1 MPPRAKKIRVERGLY
16 RAGNT
21 YYACA
26 TPAGQRQAC
35 WKTLGDI
42 GLMEAR
48 RRRDE
53 FAVEIR
59 RQPIALARRSLKLTE
74 VAREWLLDQQHRVDV
89 DELTQR
95 TYDGY
100 EAGLRLHCLP
110 TLGKRLVG
118 SITPDDLVAWHRQ
131 QLAAG
136 YARDSIHAWWTP
148 LRLVLAHAVRRG
160 LISTNPAD
168 QLMGHEKPKAGQAR
182 KRFLSRE
189 EMRQL
194 LAACAPR
201 YRLAVSVGL
210 FAGLRLSEILGL
222 IWADVDFAGNQLCV
236 RFQMGRDGK
245 RRRLKTHAGSR
256 DVILMAGLA
265 REFKRHRL
273 ASHHAAASDLVF
285 ATETGRTLGHRNLTG
300 RGLEKACARAEL
312 HGVTCHSLRHT
323 FASILIDQGRDPVFV
338 SRQLGHAN
346 PAITLRVYAHLF
358 DAARHAREARAALDA
373 EYGNLLA
380 GHG

>member
-1 MPPRAKKIRVERGLY
+1 VPPKAKKTRIERGLY
-16 RAGNT
+16 KAGST

-26 TPAGQRQAC
+26 TAPGQRQAR
-35 WKTLGDI
+35 WKTLGEI

-53 FAVEIR
+53 FAVEVR
-59 RQPIALARRSLKLTE
+59 RGPMSAPTRSLKLAD
-74 VAREWLLDQQHRVDV
+74 VAGEWLQDQQHRVDV
-89 DELTQR
+89 DDLAQR

-110 TLGKRLVG
+110 TLGTRRVT

-131 QLAAG
+131 QLAGG

-148 LRLVLAHAVRRG
+148 LRLVLAHALRHG
-160 LISTNPAD
+160 LLAVNPAD
-168 QLMGHEKPKAGQAR
+168 QLMGHEKPKAGQSR
-182 KRFLSRE
+182 KRFLSRD
-189 EMRQL
+189 EMGEL
-194 LAACAPR
+194 LRACPDR
-201 YRLAVSVGL
+201 YRLAISVGL

-236 RFQMGRDGK
+236 RFQMGRDGE

-256 DVILMAGLA
+256 DVILMGELA
-265 REFKRHRL
+265 RELKRHRL
-273 ASHHAAASDLVF
+273 ASRFAAGGDLVF
-285 ATETGRTLGHRNLTG
+285 ATETGRTVGHRNLTG
-300 RGLEKACARAEL
+300 RGLGKACERAEL
-312 HGVTCHSLRHT
+312 KGVTCHSLRHT

-358 DAARHAREARAALDA
+358 DAARHAREARVELDA

-380 GHG
+380 RQ

>member
-1 MPPRAKKIRVERGLY
+1 MPPRVKKIRVERGLY

-59 RQPIALARRSLKLTE
+59 RQPIALGRRSLKLTE

-89 DELTQR
+89 DELAQR

-118 SITPDDLVAWHRQ
+118 SISPDDLVAWHRQ

-160 LISTNPAD
+160 LTSTNPAD
-168 QLMGHEKPKAGQAR
+168 QLMSHEKPKAGQAR

-189 EMRQL
+189 EMFQL

-265 REFKRHRL
+265 REFKRYRL
-273 ASHHAAASDLVF
+273 ASHHAAANDLVF

-312 HGVTCHSLRHT
+312 QGVTCHSLRHT

-380 GHG
+380 DHT

>member
-1 MPPRAKKIRVERGLY
+1 VPPKAKKIRIERGLY

-26 TPAGQRQAC
+26 TPPGERQAS
-35 WKTLGDI
+35 WKTLGEI
-42 GLMEAR
+42 GLMGAR

-53 FAVEIR
+53 FAVEIHR
-59 RQPIALARRSLKLTE
+59 LPAVPPRRSLKFAE

-110 TLGKRLVG
+110 TLGRRPVG
-118 SITPDDLVAWHRQ
+118 SVTPDQLVAWHRQ
-131 QLAAG
+131 QLAGG

-148 LRLVLAHAVRRG
+148 LRLVLAHAVRHG
-160 LISTNPAD
+160 LIFTNPAD
-168 QLMGHEKPKAGQAR
+168 QLMGHERPKAGQAR
-182 KRFLSRE
+182 KRFLSRD
-189 EMRQL
+189 EMRRL
-194 LAACAPR
+194 LGACPAR
-201 YRLAVSVGL
+201 YRLAISVGL

-222 IWADVDFAGNQLCV
+222 VWADIDFTGNQVWV
-236 RFQMGRDGK
+236 RFQMGRDGE

-256 DVILMAGLA
+256 EVILMAELA

-273 ASHHAAASDLVF
+273 ASRYAAAGDLVF

-300 RGLEKACARAEL
+300 RGLAKACERAKL

-358 DAARHAREARAALDA
+358 DAARHAREARDELDA

-380 GHG
+380 QQQ